1 MTERIR
7 FFREASEEIEE
18 AAKWYGRRSPAAEI
32 AFLGEV
38 DHALAAVL
46 DAPQRWTSFVDGTN
60 RYVFRKFPYSAIYF
74 VDEGVVVIVA
84 VAHDKRRPGYWR
96 GRLA

>member
-1 MTERIR
+1 MTEPIR

-18 AAKWYGRRSPAAEI
+18 AAKWYGRRSPAAEA

-38 DHALAAVL
+38 DHALAAII
-46 DAPQRWTSFVDGTN
+46 DAPRRWTSFVDGTH
-60 RYVFRKFPYSAIYF
+60 RYVLRKFPYSVIYF
-74 VDEGVVVIVA
+74 VDEVVIVIVA

-96 GRLA
+96 DRLA

>member
-7 FFREASEEIEE
+7 FFLEASEEIEE
-18 AAKWYGRRSPAAEI
+18 AAKWYKRRSPVEV
-32 AFLGEV
+32 AFLADL
-38 DHALAAVL
+38 DHALAAIL
-46 DAPQRWTSFVDGTN
+46 DAPQRWTTFVDGTS
-60 RYVFRKFPYSAIYF
+60 RYVFRKFPYSVIYF
-74 VDEGVVVIVA
+74 VEDDVLVIVA

>member
-7 FFREASEEIEE
+7 FFREASEEIED
-18 AAKWYGRRSPAAEI
+18 AAKWYGRRSASAEV
-32 AFLGEV
+32 AFLAEV
-38 DHALAAVL
+38 DHALAAIV
-46 DAPQRWTSFVDGTN
+46 DAPQRWTSFVDGTS
-60 RYVFRKFPYSAIYF
+60 RYVFRKFPYGVIYF
-74 VDEGVVVIVA
+74 VDEDVVIIVA

>member
-1 MTERIR
+1 MTERIP
-7 FFREASEEIEE
+7 FFLEASEEIEE
-18 AAKWYGRRSPAAEI
+18 AAKWYGRRSPAAEV
-32 AFLGEV
+32 AFLADL

-46 DAPQRWTSFVDGTN
+46 DAPHRWTRFVDGTS
-60 RYVFRKFPYSAIYF
+60 RYVFSKFPYSLIYF
-74 VDEGVVVIVA
+74 VDDSVVVIVA